1 MTLTKSLFC
10 DYLGKFIFVFMDD
23 ILIYSKN
30 EDEHKQHLKQV
41 FEILKE
47 QFYAKLS
54 NCAFFI
60 SRVEFLD
67 HVIFL

>member
-1 MTLTKSLFC
+1 
-10 DYLGKFIFVFMDD
+10 MDD